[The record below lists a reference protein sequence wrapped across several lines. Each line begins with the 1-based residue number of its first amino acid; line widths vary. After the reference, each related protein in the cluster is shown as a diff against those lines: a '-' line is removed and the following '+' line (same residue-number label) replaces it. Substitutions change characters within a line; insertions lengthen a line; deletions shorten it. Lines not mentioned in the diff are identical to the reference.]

1 MQAIQDKEIK
11 AKVKGTG
18 AIESNVDKFIAHRM
32 KKRGMSW
39 SPKGALAL
47 LKVKEKIMNK
57 EWDSWWIKDR
67 NEKIDLK
74 PNTWQELTSKNFWKK
89 ERGVTSILEAQIPA
103 LQGPDQNRPWV
114 RVLRELSTAK
124 F

>member
-1 MQAIQDKEIK
+1 
-11 AKVKGTG
+11 
-18 AIESNVDKFIAHRM
+18 
-32 KKRGMSW
+32 MS
-39 SPKGALAL
+39 L

-57 EWDSWWIKDR
+57 EWDSWWTKDR

-74 PNTWQELTSKNFWKK
+74 PNAWQELTSKDFWKK
-89 ERGVTSILEAQIPA
+89 ERGITSILEAQIPA
-103 LQGPDQNRPWV
+103 LQGPDQTKPWA